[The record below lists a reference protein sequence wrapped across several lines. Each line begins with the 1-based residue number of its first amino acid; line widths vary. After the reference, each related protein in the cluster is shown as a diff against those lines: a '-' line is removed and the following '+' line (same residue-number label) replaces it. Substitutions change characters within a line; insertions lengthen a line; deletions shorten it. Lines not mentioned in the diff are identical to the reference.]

1 MELRKGLPVKRQL
14 ERLSNSP
21 AMELAPRENATTV
34 TRTGNNIERKGIP
47 PEPIYGKLGLSHG
60 THLDRMLAHFFAC
73 LLAFFNSKEFN

>member
-34 TRTGNNIERKGIP
+34 TYYYDWE
-47 PEPIYGKLGLSHG
+47 
-60 THLDRMLAHFFAC
+60 
-73 LLAFFNSKEFN
+73 